1 MSWNDLSMKDRA
13 SYIKL
18 GIENGITD
26 LDTIRGIYNKFAMG
40 GDTRNEELKGSDK
53 ALPKLS
59 LHVDKSTGEG
69 FAVDDNGKI
78 VGRNAATGLSEATVT
93 GKRTWLNRFKKEH
106 PEMAEVWKQMAQDNL
121 QQKTQAGFYD
131 DSYRPTVSKEEAERN
146 KQNYFEVAASNAAMG
161 SPYTMNQNSFNYN
174 PTIANQQLNFGA
186 RYPLSSIN
194 NAFEN
199 ALGDVAFSY
208 ILKGGKVLGQRLLNS
223 DLRYELDP
231 RYMKVYHHSPEP
243 FDIANFNVAT
253 KNDAGLHVSPY
264 PDYNSN
270 FGDVIYK
277 GYVKRPSFEF
287 FDRYKNGY
295 NMFTPIGKE
304 DPISLLKINSPLT
317 ERYLKAAYSPKSLKK
332 LKFTPLT
339 GPDVQGV
346 PSKYTRKYEALRFG
360 LGADSNV
367 DAIDLIFPNESSAFK
382 EGLTKIVEEGI
393 ENNKG
398 TVGIMDWAIDPA
410 IKERNVIINR
420 KISDYLTSHG
430 YSVGEYP
437 NSNLLEKFPQS
448 FSIFD
453 RNAAHNWKRIR
464 KEGGP
469 IKKSYKDFSTRLSKA
484 WHNQDLS
491 QDDYDYQKYYNDD
504 PEEAYRQLESIEKGG
519 QGHFPDEGR
528 SGIYKT
534 SNHPTYPDLGAN
546 SWLNNDKIFN
556 MSTRQAAPENTDR
569 VLDYLGYDLGYNK
582 GGTKVMYNGAYQLP
596 EVTVTP
602 NGNYTELIPNE
613 LGTGWMYRNRAGRFD
628 DFNYD
633 YVNRYE
639 RNQKKALG
647 GNLFA
652 DGGKKATRYRSSSN
666 IRKQI
671 STWEGSTMRTNV
683 PFDRMDTMFNQVLP
697 EGALEKLSQEQ
708 LDGLYSFAYN
718 VGTGRFKTRTAPTL
732 AKYLQGNATI
742 EDVKGTMWASG
753 DKKYRG
759 LANRRKK
766 ERSMLGAY
774 VPVQETIPMT
784 TPLAT
789 PLDITPAVQP
799 IIESNPVIQDNIE
812 TLPLAFN
819 TESQKESYYTPGF
832 FDYVNYIN
840 QIRQPKQPKQRDR
853 RIWLTI

>member
-26 LDTIRGIYNKFAMG
+26 LDTIRGIYNKFALG
-40 GDTRNEELKGSDK
+40 GDTKDSSKYMYADSDTTDPNFTD
-53 ALPKLS
+53 LTPI
-59 LHVDKSTGEG
+59 GEG
-69 FAVDDNGKI
+69 VYKNKFGKI
-78 VGRNAATGLSEATVT
+78 VYDTTKVTPPKKDKSINDNWQTAYAKGVPSGTMSADMETMNAVTGGAFNLISPSQWAGAFGRGAYNNEWEKIPYYLLAGNNGIVTDNFAQEHPWYSTGANLLFDTALMSTPKNILKFKDMKKMYSGLSPNAYDTRSLSKPFYKSEYAPFTQDRLYGTTDKGVARLYSNRYGNLNSPSPAPSYLKSLLDGRRLYKVFYSPEELNGITLEAQ
-93 GKRTWLNRFKKEH
+93 GHSWGGL
-106 PEMAEVWKQMAQDNL
+106 
-121 QQKTQAGFYD
+121 
-131 DSYRPTVSKEEAERN
+131 
-146 KQNYFEVAASNAAMG
+146 
-161 SPYTMNQNSFNYN
+161 PYTIEDNIIKSIKSGVGTSTDELVEKMPSMGLDY
-174 PTIANQQLNFGA
+174 I
-186 RYPLSSIN
+186 SIN
-194 NAFEN
+194 NVRDGIAIKPYQFFRDSELGRAISGTLDEN
-199 ALGDVAFSY
+199 KHIVNNWDNITLSNSPKMNET
-208 ILKGGKVLGQRLLNS
+208 ILGQNVPRITVPSFIPDYAVPFLMPPS
-223 DLRYELDP
+223 KELSLF
-231 RYMKVYHHSPEP
+231 YG
-243 FDIANFNVAT
+243 T
-253 KNDAGLHVSPY
+253 KN
-264 PDYNSN
+264 
-270 FGDVIYK
+270 
-277 GYVKRPSFEF
+277 
-287 FDRYKNGY
+287 
-295 NMFTPIGKE
+295 
-304 DPISLLKINSPLT
+304 LLDTANK
-317 ERYLKAAYSPKSLKK
+317 KS
-332 LKFTPLT
+332 T
-339 GPDVQGV
+339 
-346 PSKYTRKYEALRFG
+346 
-360 LGADSNV
+360 
-367 DAIDLIFPNESSAFK
+367 
-382 EGLTKIVEEGI
+382 
-393 ENNKG
+393 
-398 TVGIMDWAIDPA
+398 
-410 IKERNVIINR
+410 
-420 KISDYLTSHG
+420 
-430 YSVGEYP
+430 
-437 NSNLLEKFPQS
+437 
-448 FSIFD
+448 
-453 RNAAHNWKRIR
+453 
-464 KEGGP
+464 GGP

-504 PEEAYRQLESIEKGG
+504 PEEAYRQLESIEHGG

-546 SWLNNDKIFN
+546 SWLNNDRIFN
-556 MSTRQAAPENTDR
+556 MSARQAVPENTDR

-582 GGTKVMYNGAYQLP
+582 GGTKAMYNGAYQLP
-596 EVTVTP
+596 EVTITP

-613 LGTGWMYRNRAGRFD
+613 LGTGWMYRDRAGRFD

-639 RNQKKALG
+639 RNQKALG

-671 STWEGSTMRTNV
+671 STWEGSTMKTNT
-683 PFDRMDTMFNQVLP
+683 PFDEMDTRFNQVLP

-840 QIRQPKQPKQRDR
+840 QIRQPKQRDR

>member
-53 ALPKLS
+53 TLPHLD
-59 LHVDKSTGEG
+59 LHVDSTTGESY
-69 FAVDDNGKI
+69 AVDGNTGKI
-78 VGRNAATGLSEATVT
+78 VGRDAATGLSEATVT
-93 GKRTWLNRFKKEH
+93 AKRTWLNKFKKEH
-106 PEMAEVWKQMAQDNL
+106 PEIAEAWRQVAQDNL
-121 QQKTQAGFYD
+121 QQEAQAGFYD
-131 DSYRPTVSKEEAERN
+131 ASYRPTVSKEEAERN
-146 KQNYFEVAASNAAMG
+146 KQNYFEVAALNAAMG

-174 PTIANQQLNFGA
+174 PVIANQQLNFGA

-199 ALGDVAFSY
+199 ALGDAAFNY

-287 FDRYKNGY
+287 FDRGSNGY
-295 NMFTPIGKE
+295 NMFTPIGKG
-304 DPISLLKINSPLT
+304 DPMSLLKIDSPLT

-339 GPDVQGV
+339 GSDVQGV
-346 PSKYTRKYEALRFG
+346 PGKYTRKYKVLKFG
-360 LGADSNV
+360 LGTDNNV

-382 EGLTKIVEEGI
+382 EDLRKIVNAGI
-393 ENNKG
+393 DKKVNARSKYPLSIEDVDNNNIWVNKQ
-398 TVGIMDWAIDPA
+398 V
-410 IKERNVIINR
+410 
-420 KISDYLTSHG
+420 SDFLSSHG

-437 NSNLLEKFPQS
+437 NSNPLEKFPQS

-534 SNHPTYPDLGAN
+534 PNHATYPDLGAN
-546 SWLNNDKIFN
+546 SWLDNDRIFN
-556 MSTRQAAPENTDR
+556 MSARQAVPENTDR

-582 GGTKVMYNGAYQLP
+582 GGTKAMYNGAYQLP

-633 YVNRYE
+633 YVDRYE
-639 RNQKKALG
+639 RNQKALG

-652 DGGKKATRYRSSSN
+652 DGGKKAIRYRSSSN

-671 STWEGSTMRTNV
+671 STWEGATMKTNT
-683 PFDRMDTMFNQVLP
+683 PFDEMDIRFNQVLP

-742 EDVKGTMWASG
+742 EDVKGTIWASG

-774 VPVQETIPMT
+774 VPVQEAIPMT
-784 TPLAT
+784 TPLVT
-789 PLDITPAVQP
+789 PMGITPAVQP
-799 IIESNPVIQDNIE
+799 VIESNPVIQDSIEAPLLASNIE
-812 TLPLAFN
+812 GQ
-819 TESQKESYYTPGF
+819 EESYYTPGF

>member
-1 MSWNDLSMKDRA
+1 MKDRA

-26 LDTIRGIYNKFAMG
+26 LDAIRGIYNKFAMG

-53 ALPKLS
+53 TLPKLS

-69 FAVDDNGKI
+69 FAIDDNGKI
-78 VGRNAATGLSEATVT
+78 VGRDAATGLSEATVT

-106 PEMAEVWKQMAQDNL
+106 LEMAEVWKQMAQDNL

-146 KQNYFEVAASNAAMG
+146 KQNYFEVAALNAAMG

-174 PTIANQQLNFGA
+174 PVIANQQLNFGA

-194 NAFEN
+194 NAFES
-199 ALGDVAFSY
+199 ALGDAAFNY

-270 FGDVIYK
+270 FGNVIYK

-287 FDRYKNGY
+287 FDRGSNGY
-295 NMFTPIGKE
+295 NMFTPIGKG
-304 DPISLLKINSPLT
+304 DPMSLLKIDSPLT

-339 GPDVQGV
+339 GSDVQGV
-346 PSKYTRKYEALRFG
+346 PGKYTRKYKVLKFG
-360 LGADSNV
+360 LGTDNNV

-382 EGLTKIVEEGI
+382 EDLRKIVNAGI
-393 ENNKG
+393 DKKVNARSKYPLSIEDVDNNNIWVNKQ
-398 TVGIMDWAIDPA
+398 V
-410 IKERNVIINR
+410 
-420 KISDYLTSHG
+420 SDFLSSHG

-437 NSNLLEKFPQS
+437 NSNPLEKFPQS

-469 IKKSYKDFSTRLSKA
+469 LKKSYKDFSTRLSKA

-546 SWLNNDKIFN
+546 SWLNNDRIFN
-556 MSTRQAAPENTDR
+556 MSARQAVPENTDR

-582 GGTKVMYNGAYQLP
+582 GGTKAMYNGAYQLP
-596 EVTVTP
+596 EVTITP

-613 LGTGWMYRNRAGRFD
+613 LGTGWMYRDRAGRFD

-639 RNQKKALG
+639 GNQKALG

-671 STWEGSTMRTNV
+671 STWEGATMKTNT
-683 PFDRMDTMFNQVLP
+683 PFDEMDTRFNQVLP

-732 AKYLQGNATI
+732 AKYLQGNATV

>member
-53 ALPKLS
+53 TLPKLS

-69 FAVDDNGKI
+69 FAIDDNGKI
-78 VGRNAATGLSEATVT
+78 VGRDAATGLSEATVT

-131 DSYRPTVSKEEAERN
+131 DSYRPTVSKEAERN
-146 KQNYFEVAASNAAMG
+146 KQNYFEVAALNAAMG

-174 PTIANQQLNFGA
+174 PVIANQQLNFGA

-194 NAFEN
+194 NAFES
-199 ALGDVAFSY
+199 ALGDAAFNY

-270 FGDVIYK
+270 FGNVIYK

-287 FDRYKNGY
+287 FDRGSNGY
-295 NMFTPIGKE
+295 NMFTPIGKG
-304 DPISLLKINSPLT
+304 DPMSLLKIDSPLT

-339 GPDVQGV
+339 GSDVQGV
-346 PSKYTRKYEALRFG
+346 PGKYTRKYKVLKFG
-360 LGADSNV
+360 LGTDNNV

-382 EGLTKIVEEGI
+382 EDLRKIVNAGI
-393 ENNKG
+393 DKKVNARSKYPLSIEDVDNNNIWVNKQ
-398 TVGIMDWAIDPA
+398 V
-410 IKERNVIINR
+410 
-420 KISDYLTSHG
+420 SDFLSSHG

-437 NSNLLEKFPQS
+437 NSNPLEKFPQS

-484 WHNQDLS
+484 WGNQDLS

-504 PEEAYRQLESIEKGG
+504 PDRAYRQLEFIEKGG
-519 QGHFPDEGR
+519 KGHFDDDGK
-528 SGIYKT
+528 SGSYKT
-534 SNHPTYPDLGAN
+534 PNHATYPDLGAN

-556 MSTRQAAPENTDR
+556 MSARQAVPENTDR
-569 VLDYLGYDLGYNK
+569 VLDYLGSDLYYNR
-582 GGTKVMYNGAYQLP
+582 GATKVMYDGAYQLP
-596 EVTVTP
+596 EITVTP
-602 NGNYTELIPNE
+602 NGNHTELIPNE
-613 LGTGWMYRNRAGRFD
+613 LGTGWMYRDRAGRFD

-639 RNQKKALG
+639 RNQKALG

>member
-53 ALPKLS
+53 TLPKLS

-69 FAVDDNGKI
+69 FAIDDNGKI
-78 VGRNAATGLSEATVT
+78 VGRDAATGLSEATVT

-146 KQNYFEVAASNAAMG
+146 KQNYFEVAALNAAMG

-174 PTIANQQLNFGA
+174 PVIANQQLNFGA

-199 ALGDVAFSY
+199 ALGDAAFNY

-270 FGDVIYK
+270 FGNVIYK

-287 FDRYKNGY
+287 FDRGSNGY
-295 NMFTPIGKE
+295 NMFTPIGKG
-304 DPISLLKINSPLT
+304 DPMSLLKIDSPLT

-339 GPDVQGV
+339 GSDVQGV
-346 PSKYTRKYEALRFG
+346 PGKYTRKYKVLKFG
-360 LGADSNV
+360 LGTDNNV

-382 EGLTKIVEEGI
+382 EDLRKIVNAGI
-393 ENNKG
+393 DKKVNARSKYPLSIEDVDNNNIWVNKQ
-398 TVGIMDWAIDPA
+398 V
-410 IKERNVIINR
+410 
-420 KISDYLTSHG
+420 SDFLSSHG

-437 NSNLLEKFPQS
+437 NSNPLEKFPQS

-469 IKKSYKDFSTRLSKA
+469 LKKSYKDFSTRLSKA

-534 SNHPTYPDLGAN
+534 SKHPTYPDLGAN
-546 SWLNNDKIFN
+546 SWLNNDRIFN
-556 MSTRQAAPENTDR
+556 MSARQAAPENTDR

-582 GGTKVMYNGAYQLP
+582 GGTKAMYNGAYQLP
-596 EVTVTP
+596 EVTITP

-633 YVNRYE
+633 YVNHYE
-639 RNQKKALG
+639 GNQKALG

>member
-26 LDTIRGIYNKFAMG
+26 LDAIRGIYNKFAMG

-53 ALPKLS
+53 TLPKLS

-69 FAVDDNGKI
+69 FAIDDNGKI
-78 VGRNAATGLSEATVT
+78 VGRDAATGLSEATVT

-106 PEMAEVWKQMAQDNL
+106 LEMAEVWKQMAQDNL

-146 KQNYFEVAASNAAMG
+146 KQNYFEVAALNAAMG

-174 PTIANQQLNFGA
+174 PVIANQQLNFGA

-194 NAFEN
+194 NAFES
-199 ALGDVAFSY
+199 ALGDAAFNY

-270 FGDVIYK
+270 FGNVIYK

-287 FDRYKNGY
+287 FDRGSNGY
-295 NMFTPIGKE
+295 NMFTPIGKG
-304 DPISLLKINSPLT
+304 DPMSLLKIDSPLT

-339 GPDVQGV
+339 GSDVQGV
-346 PSKYTRKYEALRFG
+346 PGKYTRKYKVLKFG
-360 LGADSNV
+360 LGTDNNV

-382 EGLTKIVEEGI
+382 EDLRKIVNAGI
-393 ENNKG
+393 DKKVNARSKYPLSIEDVDNNNIWVNKQ
-398 TVGIMDWAIDPA
+398 V
-410 IKERNVIINR
+410 
-420 KISDYLTSHG
+420 SDFLSSHG

-437 NSNLLEKFPQS
+437 NSNPLEKFPQS

-469 IKKSYKDFSTRLSKA
+469 LKKSYKDFSTRLSKA

-546 SWLNNDKIFN
+546 SWLNNDRIFN
-556 MSTRQAAPENTDR
+556 MSARQAVPENTDR

-582 GGTKVMYNGAYQLP
+582 GGTKAMYNGAYQLP
-596 EVTVTP
+596 EVTITP

-613 LGTGWMYRNRAGRFD
+613 LGTGWMYRDRAGRFD

-639 RNQKKALG
+639 GNQKALG

-671 STWEGSTMRTNV
+671 STWEGATMKTNT
-683 PFDRMDTMFNQVLP
+683 PFDEMDTRFNQVLP

-732 AKYLQGNATI
+732 AKYLQGNATV

>member
-53 ALPKLS
+53 TLPKLS

-69 FAVDDNGKI
+69 FAIDDNGKI
-78 VGRNAATGLSEATVT
+78 VGRDAAIGLSEATVT

-106 PEMAEVWKQMAQDNL
+106 PEIAEAWRQVAQDNL
-121 QQKTQAGFYD
+121 QQEAQAGFYD
-131 DSYRPTVSKEEAERN
+131 ASYRPTISKEEAERD
-146 KQNYFEVAASNAAMG
+146 KRNYFEVAASNAAMG

-174 PTIANQQLNFGA
+174 PVIANQQLNFGA

-194 NAFEN
+194 NAFES
-199 ALGDVAFSY
+199 ALGDAAFNY

-270 FGDVIYK
+270 FGNVIYK

-287 FDRYKNGY
+287 FDRGSNGY
-295 NMFTPIGKE
+295 NMFTPIGKG
-304 DPISLLKINSPLT
+304 DPMSLLKIDSPLT

-339 GPDVQGV
+339 GSDVQGV
-346 PSKYTRKYEALRFG
+346 PGKYTRKYKVLKFG
-360 LGADSNV
+360 LGTDNNV

-382 EGLTKIVEEGI
+382 EDLRKIVNAGI
-393 ENNKG
+393 DKKVNARSKYPLSIEDVDNNNIWVNKQ
-398 TVGIMDWAIDPA
+398 V
-410 IKERNVIINR
+410 
-420 KISDYLTSHG
+420 SDFLSSHG

-437 NSNLLEKFPQS
+437 NSNPLEKFPQS

-469 IKKSYKDFSTRLSKA
+469 LKKSYKDFSTRLSKA
-484 WHNQDLS
+484 WGNQDLS
-491 QDDYDYQKYYNDD
+491 QDNYDYQKYYNDD

-528 SGIYKT
+528 GGIYKT
-534 SNHPTYPDLGAN
+534 PNHPTYPDLGAN
-546 SWLNNDKIFN
+546 SWLNNDRIFN
-556 MSTRQAAPENTDR
+556 MSARQAVPENTDR

-582 GGTKVMYNGAYQLP
+582 GGTKAMYNGAYQLP
-596 EVTVTP
+596 EVTITP

-639 RNQKKALG
+639 RNQKALG

-652 DGGKKATRYRSSSN
+652 DGGKKATRYRPSSN

-742 EDVKGTMWASG
+742 EDVKGTMRASG